1 MAIRFDPMAQHVLA
15 SGELVKSG
23 IEVRD
28 FDGEN
33 WTSLSDGRRIPSVK
47 NWGPRMIR
55 AGGGYSQKLQ
65 AILAWQALVNLMETT
80 YAAVLGSGLAMP
92 RQLGWGQGSPS
103 SHT

>member
-1 MAIRFDPMAQHVLA
+1 MAIRFDPMVQHVLA

-47 NWGPRMIR
+47 NWGPW

-65 AILAWQALVNLMETT
+65 GILVWQALVNLMETT
-80 YAAVLGSGLAMP
+80 CAAVLSSGLALP
-92 RQLGWGQGSPS
+92 RQLSWGQGSPS
-103 SHT
+103 SYT

>member
-1 MAIRFDPMAQHVLA
+1 MDGVLRGKVPPSTAIQTGMAIRFDPMAQHVLA

-47 NWGPRMIR
+47 NWGPR
-55 AGGGYSQKLQ
+55 
-65 AILAWQALVNLMETT
+65 
-80 YAAVLGSGLAMP
+80 
-92 RQLGWGQGSPS
+92 
-103 SHT
+103 